1 MPDLTKPP
9 WYEIVAWLRAD
20 GFHILLVLVVAFL
33 AQRLGRVAFHGIV
46 KALLDREAAEGTAQ
60 ELSAIEVHKRIDTLD
75 ELGSNVIRF
84 LVFVIAALMILR
96 ELGLDIGPAIA
107 GLGVVGIAV
116 GFGAQSLVRDYLN
129 GALILVE
136 NQYSKGDVVSIA
148 GVTGTVEDFSLRR
161 TTLRDLDGIV
171 HTVPNGEIKVASN
184 RTRTWARINQNV
196 MVAFGTDIDK
206 AIEVVDG
213 VGREMTNDPVWKRRI
228 LEPPRVERVES
239 IDEMGITSPL
249 GINGSRAIPGK
260 LGPNCFIPPADAIE
274 GVVSGRY
281 DHAPVVGSP
290 AATGPNHVPAAG
302 KPGLCDGT
310 GSLFARVSALAGI
323 HASWLWC
330 RLHHCRNRRDTC
342 RLSANAHS
350 GASVVARERLDAP
363 VRSDSMNPPDFAR
376 AWSSF
381 HSRDPLSGICSR

>member
-9 WYEIVAWLRAD
+9 WNEIVAWLRTD
-20 GFHILLVLVVAFL
+20 GFHIFLVLVVAFL

-75 ELGSNVIRF
+75 QLGSNVIRF

-96 ELGLDIGPAIA
+96 EFGLDIGPAIA

-129 GALILVE
+129 GALI
-136 NQYSKGDVVSIA
+136 
-148 GVTGTVEDFSLRR
+148 FSLRR

-206 AIEVVDG
+206 AIGVVDG
-213 VGREMTNDPVWKRRI
+213 VGREMANDPVWKRRI

-239 IDEMGITSPL
+239 IDEMGITLKILGSVRAAEQWAASGEFRKRLLAAFAANGIEIPRPHRVVFTGEGGTAILSP
-249 GINGSRAIPGK
+249 NGPTDEDLS
-260 LGPNCFIPPADAIE
+260 
-274 GVVSGRY
+274 SG
-281 DHAPVVGSP
+281 
-290 AATGPNHVPAAG
+290 
-302 KPGLCDGT
+302 DG
-310 GSLFARVSALAGI
+310 G
-323 HASWLWC
+323 
-330 RLHHCRNRRDTC
+330 
-342 RLSANAHS
+342 
-350 GASVVARERLDAP
+350 E
-363 VRSDSMNPPDFAR
+363 
-376 AWSSF
+376 
-381 HSRDPLSGICSR
+381 